1 MSRCVIDRAVIG
13 AWVGSSNLGDELI
26 FSILLRLLKE
36 KGVKV
41 SVPSVDPLKTSE
53 NFDVDSFS
61 HINFSEFKKQL
72 AESDALVFGGGGLL
86 QNETGIWN
94 LPFHL
99 RRISAA
105 RKQNIP
111 WVGIGLGASG
121 LKGEKALKQVSN
133 KFKGH
138 LGVSVRDETSAQIL
152 ESLNIPNVVRAADL
166 GWLWNVSDEVQPVSS
181 SGFLGVSLRNPQT
194 ARFLPAA
201 VGPKASMPEREIIN
215 LAESIN
221 TVAISTGLSVRFISL
236 NENEDTQL
244 HQRVADKLQVNSELL
259 NPDLSTLE
267 QCFDGVEAIVTMR
280 YHAGLMGALKGAA
293 VVCLPFSKKLDSLVS
308 SLGAAASK
316 ADTNNLVSVVESV
329 LSARSEL
336 NEHVENLQDLSQR
349 NKEIIELLDG
359 TNDL

>member
-1 MSRCVIDRAVIG
+1 MIDRAVIG

-26 FSILLRLLKE
+26 FSILLRILKE

-41 SVPSVDPLKTSE
+41 SVPSVDPVKTGE

-61 HINFSEFKKQL
+61 HINFSQFKKQL
-72 AESDALVFGGGGLL
+72 SKSGALVFGGGGLL

-94 LPFHL
+94 LPYHL
-99 RRISAA
+99 SRIGAA

-121 LKGEKALKQVSN
+121 LTGERALKQVSK
-133 KFKGH
+133 KFKDH
-138 LGVSVRDETSAQIL
+138 RGVSVRDETSAEIL
-152 ESLNIPNVVRAADL
+152 ESLGIPNVVRASDL
-166 GWLWNVSDEVQPVSS
+166 GWLWNVSDPVLPVSS
-181 SGFLGVSLRNPQT
+181 SGFIGVSLRNPQT

-201 VGPKASMPEREIIN
+201 VGPKASMSEREIIN
-215 LAESIN
+215 LAESISA
-221 TVAISTGLSVRFISL
+221 VAISTGLSVRFISL
-236 NENEDTQL
+236 NEIEDTQL
-244 HQRVADKLQVNSELL
+244 HQRVADKLQVDSEVL

-293 VVCLPFSKKLDSLVS
+293 VVCLPFSQKLDSLVS

-316 ADTNNLVSVVESV
+316 ADTNNLLSVVESV

-349 NKEIIELLDG
+349 NLKIIELLDE

>member
-41 SVPSVDPLKTSE
+41 SVPSVDPVKTSE
-53 NFDVDSFS
+53 SFNVDSFS
-61 HINFSEFKKQL
+61 HISFSEFKKQL

-94 LPFHL
+94 LPYHL

-121 LKGEKALKQVSN
+121 LKGERALKQVSN

-166 GWLWNVSDEVQPVSS
+166 GWLWNVSDEVPPVSS

-194 ARFLPAA
+194 SRFLPAA
-201 VGPKASMPEREIIN
+201 VGPKASMPERE
-215 LAESIN
+215 
-221 TVAISTGLSVRFISL
+221 LSLI
-236 NENEDTQL
+236 
-244 HQRVADKLQVNSELL
+244 H
-259 NPDLSTLE
+259 
-267 QCFDGVEAIVTMR
+267 I
-280 YHAGLMGALKGAA
+280 
-293 VVCLPFSKKLDSLVS
+293 
-308 SLGAAASK
+308 
-316 ADTNNLVSVVESV
+316 
-329 LSARSEL
+329 
-336 NEHVENLQDLSQR
+336 
-349 NKEIIELLDG
+349 
-359 TNDL
+359 